1 MSKLLADFCIN
12 PLLFEKKRL
21 ILQRKGDVGQL
32 STKKIQTNKES
43 EVIMP
48 EFDLFTGREERMK
61 AVAKKAAAS
70 KESAIKFLIEAGIL
84 EPSGELAP
92 HLR

>member
-1 MSKLLADFCIN
+1 MRTIRPKVNIQ
-12 PLLFEKKRL
+12 
-21 ILQRKGDVGQL
+21 QRRH
-32 STKKIQTNKES
+32 KES

-48 EFDLFTGREERMK
+48 EFDLYTGREERMK

>member
-1 MSKLLADFCIN
+1 MSH
-12 PLLFEKKRL
+12 
-21 ILQRKGDVGQL
+21 L
-32 STKKIQTNKES
+32 STKESQTNKES

-48 EFDLFTGREERMK
+48 EYDLYTGREERMQ

-70 KESAIKFLIEAGIL
+70 KESAIKFLIETGIL

>member
-1 MSKLLADFCIN
+1 M
-12 PLLFEKKRL
+12 
-21 ILQRKGDVGQL
+21 RKGGDEP
-32 STKKIQTNKES
+32 SFNKEDKTKKGS

-48 EFDLFTGREERMK
+48 EFDLYTGREERMK

>member
-1 MSKLLADFCIN
+1 
-12 PLLFEKKRL
+12 
-21 ILQRKGDVGQL
+21 
-32 STKKIQTNKES
+32 
-43 EVIMP
+43 MP